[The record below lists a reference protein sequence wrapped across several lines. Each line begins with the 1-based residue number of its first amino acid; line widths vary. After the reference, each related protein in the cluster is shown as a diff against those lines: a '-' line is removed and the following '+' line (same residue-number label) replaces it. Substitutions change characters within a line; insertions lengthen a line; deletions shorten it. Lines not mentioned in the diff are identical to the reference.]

1 MPISTTRFYQT
12 NFINI
17 TKLKLISFYIGGLL
31 AFLFL
36 NSCKDPSFSDDDL
49 LLNGDNINIHFT
61 DNFILK
67 ANTEE
72 DTILQANN
80 LTKSLLGS
88 TNDSRFG
95 KLYASFYN
103 NFRLLSNNVNWG
115 SGLIIDSC
123 YLTYGVT
130 KSYGPFSSPMNIIVY
145 ELNEPLVNTTSYFT
159 NRAFAVKLPE
169 IANVTIPYNGASTIN
184 IKLSNT
190 FGQNIVNQSG
200 GANLANNDAF
210 QSFFKGVY
218 VTTNS
223 ASTGDGILN
232 LDLIDGSSKLT
243 LYYHAAGDSVKKY
256 DIPVNDL
263 CTRVNHYYRATT
275 GSPAKLA
282 ADLPAATGADKVYI
296 EGLTS
301 FRAKVMIENL
311 DTFKNVAVNKAELW
325 VFPLINSSADTAYKL
340 PAQIYA
346 SRISDGANDIQLL
359 DFLSGTMVGTRDTTR
374 IGGVTV
380 PVYKINL
387 TRYAQSIIN
396 KEFTN
401 NGLRIYVFPTNITS
415 ERMVIGGGNHVTY
428 PMKFRLITTKTN

>member
-1 MPISTTRFYQT
+1 MPIFIRLFYQT
-12 NFINI
+12 NFINT

-36 NSCKDPSFSDDDL
+36 NSCKDPSFSDDNL
-49 LLNGDNINIHFT
+49 LLNGDNINVHFT
-61 DNFILK
+61 DSFIVK

-72 DTILQANN
+72 DTVLQGHN

-88 TNDSRFG
+88 TIDSRFG

-103 NFRLLSNNVNWG
+103 NFRLLSNNVNLG
-115 SGLIIDSC
+115 SGLTIDSC
-123 YLTYGVT
+123 FLTYGVA
-130 KSYGPFSSPMNIIVY
+130 KAYGPFSSPMNIVVY
-145 ELNEPLVNTTSYFT
+145 ELNEPLVSTTSYLT

-169 IANVTIPYNGASTIN
+169 IANVTIPYNGSSTIN
-184 IKLSNT
+184 IKLSNS

-210 QSFFKGVY
+210 QSFFNGVY
-218 VTTNS
+218 VTTNTAMS
-223 ASTGDGILN
+223 GDGILN
-232 LDLIDGSSKLT
+232 LDLIDGASKLT
-243 LYYHAAGDSVKKY
+243 LYYHAAGDTTKKY

-263 CTRVNHYYRATT
+263 CSRVNHYYRNTA
-275 GSPAKLA
+275 GSPAQLA
-282 ADLPAATGADKVYI
+282 ADLPTAMGEDKAYL

-301 FRAKVMIENL
+301 FRAKVMIDNL

-325 VFPLINSSADTAYKL
+325 VFPLINSSADSAYKL

-346 SRISDGANDIQLL
+346 SRINDGGNDIQLL
-359 DFLSGTMVGTRDTTR
+359 DFLSGTMVGTRDTTKV
-374 IGGVTV
+374 GGVVV

-401 NGLRIYVFPTNITS
+401 NGLRIYVFPTNITA
-415 ERMVIGGGNHVTY
+415 ERMVICGGNHATY